1 MPLRSFLLISLNW
14 SFNRSGLD
22 LLACDAESKS
32 LNVVETRKLNVS
44 WYVYTHESRLVLLA
58 SGMQCKTFNG
68 FQVCQI
74 FIIGFNC
81 NWLLAE
87 CFWAMHCVHSISGI
101 KKSSINLDFMGYGF
115 YKRMSRRC

>member
-14 SFNRSGLD
+14 SFNCSGLD

-58 SGMQCKTFNG
+58 SGMQCKTFSG
-68 FQVCQI
+68 FQVCQE
-74 FIIGFNC
+74 FSSLASTLIGS
-81 NWLLAE
+81 WLNLLG
-87 CFWAMHCVHSISGI
+87 CTLVHNISG
-101 KKSSINLDFMGYGF
+101 N
-115 YKRMSRRC
+115 